1 METTKSYGSM
11 FTKRFFLHLITKHYL
26 CKKIFMKSLSLLIFI
41 LLAFCSCADDNS
53 ITCAEDDFSPTV
65 TLPYGGSNIN
75 TSITVAE

>member
-1 METTKSYGSM
+1 
-11 FTKRFFLHLITKHYL
+11 
-26 CKKIFMKSLSLLIFI
+26 MKFLSLLAFT

-53 ITCAEDDFSPTV
+53 IICADDNFSPTV